1 MKDKKIIFMGTPN
14 IAAEHLKVLIKHNLN
29 IVGVFT
35 QPPRKKNRGMK
46 IEQTD
51 VHQIAIKNNLQ
62 IFFPTVIDQ
71 KTISKTKN
79 LKPDLIIVV
88 AYGLILPENFLN
100 IPKFGCINIHVS
112 LLPRWRGATPIE
124 HALLAGDKKTG
135 ISIIKISPELDAGDI
150 IIQESLIIDKEIYS
164 DDLKLNLINLGKKT
178 MIKVLPNIFENKIKA
193 EKQDKNK
200 VTYASKFSTND
211 RKINFNN
218 SAETVLNHIR
228 AHGPKPGSWFIF
240 KGERIKI
247 LKAIKGNI
255 TGKKSTVLNKD
266 FLLACNKGSIVP
278 TYIQREGK
286 KAVSLEEFLRGFSFL
301 IDDKLNA

>member
-46 IEQTD
+46 IEETD

-88 AYGLILPENFLN
+88 AYGLILPEKFLN

>member
-1 MKDKKIIFMGTPN
+1 
-14 IAAEHLKVLIKHNLN
+14 
-29 IVGVFT
+29 
-35 QPPRKKNRGMK
+35 MK
-46 IEQTD
+46 IEETD

-88 AYGLILPENFLN
+88 AYGLILPEKFLN